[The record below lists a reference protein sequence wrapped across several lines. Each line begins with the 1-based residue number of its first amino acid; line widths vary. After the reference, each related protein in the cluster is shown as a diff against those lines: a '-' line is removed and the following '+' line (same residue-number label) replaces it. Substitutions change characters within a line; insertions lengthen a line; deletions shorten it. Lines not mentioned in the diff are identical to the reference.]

1 VLRCWAKGVSII
13 AADTTAG
20 DGIYDMM
27 ANENKIPCQ
36 RTGTINNG
44 EHPLNQSRGRNMKQI
59 RLTKILAA
67 SLACAASLGVA
78 VAQTTTTTT
87 STDPVTGTTTTQ
99 QTTTSS
105 AGNIVTYTP
114 DSDYFMFRTTSTAAP
129 VRYYYTKDTTVVD
142 PAGRVVNWSAIRPD
156 MPATVYYST
165 VGDRVVVRK
174 VVLAQPQAP
183 AVIKHEE
190 TTTTTTTRP

>member
-1 VLRCWAKGVSII
+1 MR
-13 AADTTAG
+13 
-20 DGIYDMM
+20 
-27 ANENKIPCQ
+27 ANLNKLPCQ
-36 RTGTINNG
+36 WTGKIHDR

-67 SLACAASLGVA
+67 SLLCAASLCVA
-78 VAQTTTTTT
+78 LAQTTTTTT

-114 DSDYFMFRTTSTAAP
+114 DSDSFMFRTTSGAAP
-129 VRYYYTKDTTVVD
+129 VRYYYTKDTAVVD
-142 PAGRVVNWSAIRPD
+142 PAGRVVSFSAIRPD

-165 VGDRVVVRK
+165 MGDRVVVRK
-174 VVLAQPQAP
+174 VVLTQPAQPA